1 MRISPHFM
9 FGLIDCNNFFVSCER
24 LFKPWLKNRPVIVT
38 SSNDG
43 CAVAMSNE
51 AKAIGITRGVPI
63 FKIRDII
70 RQYDVAVLPGQH
82 RFYGD
87 LSARVMNTVESVVGD
102 VEVYS
107 IDEGFFQLPDGD
119 AQRMEAIAR
128 ETVRRVRRWVGIPTS
143 VGVAPTR
150 TLAKIAAG
158 FAKKYPGYRGVCM
171 IDDEDKRRKALALTP
186 IDKVWGIGRRL
197 SARFSRYGIISALD
211 FADLNHYDVERI
223 ANVTAQRTWMELN
236 GEPCID
242 ADPETASKLHICST
256 RTLVP
261 SVARLEEL
269 SEHMARFVEI
279 ASRKLRRQNSFA
291 AGICVFIQTNKFRTD
306 LPQYGNSAYRHFEE
320 PANDLMILTRE
331 AIEGLKSIYRP
342 GLVYRRAGV
351 IISDIVE
358 ANQVQP
364 GLFMS
369 PELREKRKNLMQL
382 LDSINTSPATLD
394 KLRRA
399 AARQSANPSG
409 FRKHRESKPHTPA
422 ILFQSGL
429 IL

>member
-1 MRISPHFM
+1 
-9 FGLIDCNNFFVSCER
+9 
-24 LFKPWLKNRPVIVT
+24 
-38 SSNDG
+38 
-43 CAVAMSNE
+43 MSNE

-236 GEPCID
+236 LSLIHISEP
-242 ADPETASKLHICST
+242 T
-256 RTLVP
+256 R
-261 SVARLEEL
+261 
-269 SEHMARFVEI
+269 H
-279 ASRKLRRQNSFA
+279 
-291 AGICVFIQTNKFRTD
+291 
-306 LPQYGNSAYRHFEE
+306 
-320 PANDLMILTRE
+320 
-331 AIEGLKSIYRP
+331 
-342 GLVYRRAGV
+342 
-351 IISDIVE
+351 
-358 ANQVQP
+358 
-364 GLFMS
+364 
-369 PELREKRKNLMQL
+369 
-382 LDSINTSPATLD
+382 
-394 KLRRA
+394 
-399 AARQSANPSG
+399 
-409 FRKHRESKPHTPA
+409 
-422 ILFQSGL
+422 
-429 IL
+429 

>member
-24 LFKPWLKNRPVIVT
+24 LFKPWLMNRPVIVT

-63 FKIRDII
+63 FKVRDII

-119 AQRMEAIAR
+119 PEAMEAVAR

-143 VGVAPTR
+143 IGLAPTR

-158 FAKKYPGYRGVCM
+158 FAKKYRGYGAVCL
-171 IDDEDKRRKALALTP
+171 IDNEDKRRKALSLTP
-186 IDKVWGIGRRL
+186 IDKVWGIGRHL

-242 ADPETASKLHICST
+242 ADPETASKQHICST

-291 AGICVFIQTNKFRTD
+291 AGICVFVQTNKFRTD
-306 LPQYGNSAYRHFEE
+306 LPQYGNSAYRHLEE

-358 ANQVQP
+358 AHQVQP

-382 LDSINTSPATLD
+382 FDSINTSPATLD
-394 KLRRA
+394 KLRIA
-399 AARQSANPSG
+399 AGRPATNPSDLN
-409 FRKHRESKPHTPA
+409 RLRESKPHTPA

>member
-1 MRISPHFM
+1 M

-24 LFKPWLKNRPVIVT
+24 LFKPWLMNRPVIVT

-51 AKAIGITRGVPI
+51 AKAIGITRGAPI

-70 RQYDVAVLPGQH
+70 RRYDVAVLPGNH

-107 IDEGFFQLPDGD
+107 IDEGFFRLPDGD
-119 AQRMEAIAR
+119 AETMEAIAR

-158 FAKKYPGYRGVCM
+158 FAKKYPGYRAVCIM
-171 IDDEDKRRKALALTP
+171 DNDDKRRKALALTP
-186 IDKVWGIGRRL
+186 VDKVWGIGRHL
-197 SARFSRYGIISALD
+197 SARFVHYGITTALD
-211 FADLNHYDVERI
+211 FADMNHYDVERI
-223 ANVTAQRTWMELN
+223 ANVSAQRTWKELN
-236 GEPCID
+236 GEACIES
-242 ADPETASKLHICST
+242 DPETAAKQHICST

-261 SVARLEEL
+261 SVSRFEEL

-291 AGICVFIQTNKFRTD
+291 AGICVFIQTNKYRTD
-306 LPQYGNSAYRHFEE
+306 LPQYGNSAYRHLEE

-358 ANQVQP
+358 AHQVQP
-364 GLFMS
+364 GLFIS

-382 LDSINTSPATLD
+382 LDAINASPATFD
-394 KLRRA
+394 KLRVA
-399 AARQSANPSG
+399 AARQPKAHGHENVLDIKK
-409 FRKHRESKPHTPA
+409 RASK
-422 ILFQSGL
+422 
-429 IL
+429 